1 MNVAVLTGRLTS
13 DPELR
18 KTPNGVSVARFTIAV
33 DRNYT
38 PKGEEKKVD
47 FLDCVA
53 WRNDAEFICN
63 YFVKGQMIAVSGEIQ
78 TGSFEKDG
86 IKRKKWEVKVD
97 HVSFCGSKAEGNN
110 QAAPNNQAEFS
121 NSTPDFEEVLND
133 DDLPF

>member
-78 TGSFEKDG
+78 TGSYEKDG

-97 HVSFCGSKAEGNN
+97 QVSFCGGKNEQNN
-110 QAAPNNQAEFS
+110 NVAVANDATT
-121 NSTPDFEEVLND
+121 TPIDDFEEVLSD

>member
-1 MNVAVLTGRLTS
+1 MNVIALTGRMVS

-18 KTPNGVSVARFTIAV
+18 KTPGGVSVTRFTIAV
-33 DRNYT
+33 DRNFT

-63 YFVKGQMIAVSGEIQ
+63 YFSKGQMIAVSGEIN
-78 TGSFEKDG
+78 TGSYEKDG
-86 IKRKKWEVKVD
+86 IKRKTWEVKVD
-97 HVSFCGSKAEGNN
+97 NVSFCGSKAEGNN
-110 QAAPNNQAEFS
+110 QGATYNQDD
-121 NSTPDFEEVLND
+121 TPDYAEMSPD

>member
-1 MNVAVLTGRLTS
+1 MNVAALTGRLTS

-47 FLDCVA
+47 FLDCIA

-78 TGSFEKDG
+78 TDSYEKDG
-86 IKRKKWEVKVD
+86 IKRKKWEIKVD
-97 HVSFCGSKAEGNN
+97 NVSFCGGKNEQSNTVAVANN
-110 QAAPNNQAEFS
+110 ATT
-121 NSTPDFEEVLND
+121 TPIDDFEEVLND